1 MRKTELVQVIAQN
14 TKMTVKDTDMVVSSL
29 FDVIG
34 EQLAKGEKVQIIGF
48 GTFETRLSSERVGKN
63 PQTGEQ
69 IIIPSRTT
77 VKFKAGKT
85 LKAKVDD
92 K

>member
-14 TKMTVKDTDMVVSSL
+14 TKMTVKDMDMVVSSL

-48 GTFETRLSSERVGKN
+48 GTFETRLSSE
-63 PQTGEQ
+63 
-69 IIIPSRTT
+69 
-77 VKFKAGKT
+77 
-85 LKAKVDD
+85 
-92 K
+92 

>member
-34 EQLAKGEKVQIIGF
+34 EQLAKASF
-48 GTFETRLSSERVGKN
+48 HFSPSASYSRLGGK
-63 PQTGEQ
+63 QCF
-69 IIIPSRTT
+69 IY
-77 VKFKAGKT
+77 
-85 LKAKVDD
+85 
-92 K
+92 

>member
-14 TKMTVKDTDMVVSSL
+14 TKMTVKDTNVIVSAL

-34 EQLAKGEKVQIIGF
+34 EQLAKGEKVQILGF
-48 GTFETRLSSERVGKN
+48 GTFETKLSSERAARN
-63 PQTGEQ
+63 PRTGEQ
-69 IIIPSRTT
+69 IVIPAHTT

-85 LKAKVDD
+85 LKTKVDD